1 MITRILLKVELFEN
15 ESYNADDKEQ
25 KQQEDKDINET
36 NDKLVDQVTVKDYWL
51 TRARLKRKIKAPIRL
66 GYANQIAML

>member
-1 MITRILLKVELFEN
+1 MITRILFKVELFQN
-15 ESYNADDKEQ
+15 ESHNADDKEQ

-51 TRARLKRKIKAPIRL
+51 TRDRLKRKIKAPIRL
-66 GYANQIAML
+66 GYEDQIAML